1 MKKRSPPTNLP
12 LDMAAREGADAPK
25 AGGEGAHAV
34 AMSVGLTGPI
44 PDQDG
49 RFPADSVDRSFVD
62 LRGLKVAIR
71 ESRPMGD
78 PAREAVLAQPDR
90 LEASS
95 YRAVVRVLLALLR
108 LPRGGREPDA
118 C

>member
-1 MKKRSPPTNLP
+1 MKKRLPPGSLP
-12 LDMAAREGADAPK
+12 FNIAEREGADSQNLHKDGSQALAP
-25 AGGEGAHAV
+25 
-34 AMSVGLTGPI
+34 SVGLTGPP

-49 RFPADSVDRSFVD
+49 RFPADSADRSFVD
-62 LRGLKVAIR
+62 LRGLKIALR
-71 ESRPMGD
+71 ESRPLGD

-95 YRAVVRVLLALLR
+95 YRAVVRALLALLR

-118 C
+118 Y